1 VKVGLGTDVAG
12 GYSLD
17 MMNAM
22 RQAVAVSR
30 LREGSRMMD
39 AGITVD
45 SKLSIDW
52 KEALFLATRGG
63 AMALGLQ
70 GIFGVGLPFDAQ
82 ESESMQ
88 FSIVQA
94 FFHYLFNHIVKLY
107 DPTSGMG
114 IGALDYFDL
123 EFESQAQAKTSSSPP
138 SSEEIEKWWCIGD
151 VRNRLGMWIQG
162 RRVFGG

>member
-1 VKVGLGTDVAG
+1 MKVGLGTDVAG

-22 RQAVAVSR
+22 RQAVVVSR
-30 LREGSRMMD
+30 MREGNRMMD
-39 AGITVD
+39 GGITVD

-82 ESESMQ
+82 ESK

-94 FFHYLFNHIVKLY
+94 FFKKIL
-107 DPTSGMG
+107 
-114 IGALDYFDL
+114 
-123 EFESQAQAKTSSSPP
+123 
-138 SSEEIEKWWCIGD
+138 
-151 VRNRLGMWIQG
+151 IQP
-162 RRVFGG
+162 

>member
-1 VKVGLGTDVAG
+1 MSSKGTSVAHCPLSNSYFSAVPFPLREALIENVKVGLGTDVAG

-22 RQAVAVSR
+22 RHAVAVSR
-30 LREGSRMMD
+30 MREGSRMMMMD
-39 AGITVD
+39 MRTTVD

-82 ESESMQ
+82 ESE
-88 FSIVQA
+88 
-94 FFHYLFNHIVKLY
+94 FFKNTKLNHL
-107 DPTSGMG
+107 
-114 IGALDYFDL
+114 
-123 EFESQAQAKTSSSPP
+123 SPY
-138 SSEEIEKWWCIGD
+138 KY
-151 VRNRLGMWIQG
+151 
-162 RRVFGG
+162 